1 MRAAAFTGRR
11 PALPFARPA
20 VSACLIAV
28 VAALAMVGQGDLTA
42 PPRYDGAGYAVLAR
56 SLAAGTGYR
65 AIDQPD
71 RPGHAHFPPGYPVLL
86 AFVWSVTGPSAL
98 AAHLVSCFCTV
109 GATLAAWWWFRG
121 IYSRDTALV
130 LGLVLALN
138 WAWARTGSAIQS
150 EPLYM
155 LLSQVTIV
163 AAVRAAA
170 RGGVG
175 QSLALGGLLAACL
188 LTRQIAI
195 GLVLAVLLDLCLR
208 RRWSMALSAAV
219 VSALVISPWL
229 VWLVVVGGEQRTQAD
244 LLLAG
249 SSGLPGRI
257 VSQALFYLQRIPD
270 QITGPVVEVAT
281 VIRRT
286 AGVERLAN
294 LWALVF
300 SGVVI
305 AGWLVAVRRPRRR
318 LAGLIPMMTLALLL
332 IWPYTE
338 AGRFLIPLVPCLL
351 IGAVEGMSGL
361 VRWGKRSFGL
371 GIPDRRVSF
380 FAAVL
385 ILVVS
390 LPYSG
395 YSLITG
401 RARARDAGNRAFDA
415 ACAWLAWHGDRPG
428 PILTRHPG
436 EVFLATGRQALEVST
451 SERQGE
457 ADASPDAI
465 ARTIARHRVAYL
477 LIDEDRYLSAPSGP
491 LGRFVAEHPQGVRKV
506 WSSEPEG
513 PAVAIYE
520 VLPEHRAGAAGLVEP
535 TSLTRRSFLRSGPF
549 ESQRPVVLVAMEAQF
564 HDKRS
569 VWWTGRIAARGITP
583 GQRQPRGRRPVMS
596 AEDRGDPRASQSGCP
611 RPGAHHWSEGMES
624 YPTIACSDSR
634 AAAIVWSMS
643 ASVCAAETK
652 AASN

>member
-11 PALPFARPA
+11 PARPFARPA

-195 GLVLAVLLDLCLR
+195 GLVLAVLLDLRLR

-332 IWPYTE
+332 TWPYTE

-385 ILVVS
+385 ILVVT

-491 LGRFVAEHPQGVRKV
+491 LGRFVAERPQGVRKV
-506 WSSEPEG
+506 WSSESEG

-520 VLPEHRAGAAGLVEP
+520 VLPEHRVGAAGLVEP
-535 TSLTRRSFLRSGPF
+535 
-549 ESQRPVVLVAMEAQF
+549 PV
-564 HDKRS
+564 S
-569 VWWTGRIAARGITP
+569 WN
-583 GQRQPRGRRPVMS
+583 RRP
-596 AEDRGDPRASQSGCP
+596 
-611 RPGAHHWSEGMES
+611 
-624 YPTIACSDSR
+624 
-634 AAAIVWSMS
+634 
-643 ASVCAAETK
+643 
-652 AASN
+652 

>member
-1 MRAAAFTGRR
+1 M
-11 PALPFARPA
+11 L
-20 VSACLIAV
+20 
-28 VAALAMVGQGDLTA
+28 GQGNFMA
-42 PPRYDGAGYAVLAR
+42 PPRFDGAGYAVLAR
-56 SLAAGTGYR
+56 SLASGTGYL
-65 AIDQPD
+65 AIDHPD
-71 RPGHAHFPPGYPVLL
+71 RPRHAHFPPGYPVLL
-86 AFVWSVTGPSAL
+86 ALVWTVTGPSAV
-98 AAHLVSCFCTV
+98 AAHLVSCLCTV

-121 IYSRDTALV
+121 IYPRDVALA
-130 LGLVLALN
+130 LGLGLALN

-170 RGGVG
+170 REGVG
-175 QSLALGGLLAACL
+175 RSLALGGLLAACL

-208 RRWSMALSAAV
+208 RRWSIALSAAAV
-219 VSALVISPWL
+219 AALVISPW
-229 VWLVVVGGEQRTQAD
+229 VAWLVMVGGEQRTQAE
-244 LLLAG
+244 LLFTG

-257 VSQALFYLQRIPD
+257 VSLALFYLQRIPD
-270 QITGPVVEVAT
+270 QVTGPVIEVAT

-286 AGVERLAN
+286 PGLERLAN
-294 LWALVF
+294 MWALVF

-305 AGWLVAVRRPRRR
+305 AGWLVAVRRQRRR

-351 IGAVEGMSGL
+351 IGVVEGMSGL
-361 VRWGKRSFGL
+361 MRSGNRCFGL

-380 FAAVL
+380 YAAVL
-385 ILVVS
+385 ILVIS

-395 YSLITG
+395 YSMITG

-428 PILTRHPG
+428 PILTRLPG

-457 ADASPDAI
+457 PDASPDAI
-465 ARTIARHRVAYL
+465 ARTIARYRVAYL
-477 LIDEDRYLSAPSGP
+477 LIDEDRYLGAESGP
-491 LGRFVAEHPQGVRKV
+491 LCRFIAERPQGVRKV
-506 WSSEPEG
+506 WSSEPGG

-520 VLPEHRAGAAGLVEP
+520 VLLEHRAGAADLLEAAPWLIDHFSV
-535 TSLTRRSFLRSGPF
+535 RGP
-549 ESQRPVVLVAMEAQF
+549 SN
-564 HDKRS
+564 RS
-569 VWWTGRIAARGITP
+569 VP
-583 GQRQPRGRRPVMS
+583 KS
-596 AEDRGDPRASQSGCP
+596 S
-611 RPGAHHWSEGMES
+611 
-624 YPTIACSDSR
+624 
-634 AAAIVWSMS
+634 
-643 ASVCAAETK
+643 
-652 AASN
+652 

>member
-11 PALPFARPA
+11 PARPFARPA

-86 AFVWSVTGPSAL
+86 AFVWSVPGPSAL
-98 AAHLVSCFCTV
+98 AAHLLSCFCTV

-130 LGLVLALN
+130 LGLALALN

-208 RRWSMALSAAV
+208 RQWSMALSAAV

-229 VWLVVVGGEQRTQAD
+229 VWLVVVGGEQRTQAG
-244 LLLAG
+244 LLLAA

-401 RARARDAGNRAFDA
+401 GARARDAGNRAFDA
-415 ACAWLAWHGDRPG
+415 ACAWLARHGDRPG

-491 LGRFVAEHPQGVRKV
+491 LGRFVAERPQGVRKV

-520 VLPEHRAGAAGLVEP
+520 VLPEHREQEP
-535 TSLTRRSFLRSGPF
+535 
-549 ESQRPVVLVAMEAQF
+549 PV
-564 HDKRS
+564 S
-569 VWWTGRIAARGITP
+569 WN
-583 GQRQPRGRRPVMS
+583 RRP
-596 AEDRGDPRASQSGCP
+596 
-611 RPGAHHWSEGMES
+611 
-624 YPTIACSDSR
+624 
-634 AAAIVWSMS
+634 
-643 ASVCAAETK
+643 
-652 AASN
+652 

>member
-1 MRAAAFTGRR
+1 MRALACAGRR
-11 PALPFARPA
+11 PARPFARPA

-28 VAALAMVGQGDLTA
+28 VAALAMLGQGDFTA

-56 SLAAGTGYR
+56 SLASGTGYR
-65 AIDQPD
+65 AIDHPD
-71 RPGHAHFPPGYPVLL
+71 RPRHAHFPPGYPVLL
-86 AFVWSVTGPSAL
+86 AFVWSVTGPSDL
-98 AAHLVSCFCTV
+98 AAHLVSCLCTV

-121 IYSRDTALV
+121 IYPRDVALA
-130 LGLVLALN
+130 LGLALALN

-175 QSLALGGLLAACL
+175 RSLALGGLLAACL

-229 VWLVVVGGEQRTQAD
+229 AWLVVVGGEQRTQAG
-244 LLLAG
+244 LLFAG

-257 VSQALFYLQRIPD
+257 VSQAWFYLQRIPD

-281 VIRRT
+281 IIRRT

-318 LAGLIPMMTLALLL
+318 LAGLFPMMTLAWLL

-351 IGAVEGMSGL
+351 IGAVEGMTGL
-361 VRWGKRSFGL
+361 MRWGERSFGL
-371 GIPDRRVSF
+371 GILDRRVSF

-395 YSLITG
+395 YSIITG

-457 ADASPDAI
+457 PDASPDAI
-465 ARTIARHRVAYL
+465 ARTIARHRVAYV
-477 LIDEDRYLSAPSGP
+477 LIDEDRYLGAPSGP
-491 LGRFVAEHPQGVRKV
+491 LGRFVAERPQRVRKV
-506 WSSEPEG
+506 WSSEPAG

-520 VLPEHRAGAAGLVEP
+520 VLPEHRAGAAGLLEP
-535 TSLTRRSFLRSGPF
+535 TSLTHRSFLRSRPF
-549 ESQRPVVLVAMEAQF
+549 EPQRPEVLVAMEAQL
-564 HDKRS
+564 
-569 VWWTGRIAARGITP
+569 
-583 GQRQPRGRRPVMS
+583 RQWCRAHLDWFVCPATNGLPRDHLVLDLVG
-596 AEDRGDPRASQSGCP
+596 PRFGGGLLLAGSGC
-611 RPGAHHWSEGMES
+611 A
-624 YPTIACSDSR
+624 
-634 AAAIVWSMS
+634 
-643 ASVCAAETK
+643 
-652 AASN
+652 